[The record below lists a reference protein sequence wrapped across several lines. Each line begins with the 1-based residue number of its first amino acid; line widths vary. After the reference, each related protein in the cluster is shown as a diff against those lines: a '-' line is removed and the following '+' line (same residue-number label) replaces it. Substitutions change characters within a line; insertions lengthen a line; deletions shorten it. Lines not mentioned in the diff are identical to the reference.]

1 MKKVLSVILMIAVV
15 LTSFSISAVAANVA
29 TPTTW
34 ASNDTVGVKVSWSAV
49 SDAVKYNVYRRAAG
63 SSAWNYLTTTTA
75 NVYLD
80 DTVYNGNY
88 YAYSVRAYN
97 EQGNYSAYDSSKT
110 YSVKCV
116 NTPVLKSIK
125 NVTSGVQITWSA
137 VMSGCVYRV
146 YRRGAGS
153 SSWLYLGNTT
163 GTTFVDGKATSGAYW
178 RYTVRAVSSGFY
190 SGFDTSGLYT
200 LRLANPYSIK
210 ATTNVNYVSLS
221 WAKINGATNYRVY
234 RRGAGETY
242 WTYLGSVDTNYC
254 YDYSLKMD
262 KYYRYTVRAAK
273 GNIYS
278 DFYTN
283 GPVVILK
290 SDINSHLPL
299 KLGMSSG
306 AGGWSTRIQINKG
319 GRFSGVFSDS
329 EMGDSG
335 PGYPGGTVYICN
347 FNGSFTEFSRIN
359 EYMYVMR
366 LASLNYDRKPDSV
379 WYADGKR
386 YVSTEAY
393 GIDGGNSFY
402 LYLPNTPKSVLPD
415 DVWGYSAFY
424 SGSNSQ
430 YLESYCL
437 YNAAEGSAFF
447 LDTY

>member
-15 LTSFSISAVAANVA
+15 LTSFSISAVAASVA

-34 ASNDTVGVKVSWSAV
+34 ASNETVGVKVSWSAV
-49 SDAVKYNVYRRAAG
+49 SDAVEYKVYRRAAG

-163 GTTFVDGKATSGAYW
+163 GTSFVDGKATSGAYW

-290 SDINSHLPL
+290 SDINSILPL
-299 KLGMSSG
+299 NMAMSSG
-306 AGGWSTRIQINKG
+306 AGGWYTQLNFKKGCTFTGIFSDYDMDTRYYSE
-319 GRFSGVFSDS
+319 FSGKFTD
-329 EMGDSG
+329 
-335 PGYPGGTVYICN
+335 VYKVN
-347 FNGSFTEFSRIN
+347 D
-359 EYMYVMR
+359 YMYTMR
-366 LASLNYDRKPDSV
+366 LSSLNYQVRV
-379 WYADGKR
+379 GNRWYEDGVE
-386 YVSTEAY
+386 YIGSSAHGIEGGST
-393 GIDGGNSFY
+393 FY
-402 LYLPNTPKSVLPD
+402 FFLPNTPKELIPYD
-415 DVWGYSAFY
+415 AWGYAAY
-424 SGSNSQ
+424 YEGSDSP
-430 YLESYCL
+430 YLEAYCL
-437 YNAAEGSAFF
+437 YNVSEGTAFF
-447 LDTY
+447 TY

>member
-290 SDINSHLPL
+290 SDINSHLPVR
-299 KLGMSSG
+299 MYFSSG
-306 AGGWSTRIQINKG
+306 AGGWGTVLDLKKG
-319 GRFSGVFSDS
+319 CSFSGSFSDS
-329 EMGDSG
+329 NMGDNG
-335 PGYPGGTVYICN
+335 NGYPKGTVYVCD
-347 FNGSFTEFSRIN
+347 FNGSFSNVQRIN
-359 EYMYVMR
+359 GYMYTMK
-366 LASLNYDRKPDSV
+366 LTSLNYEKRPDTI
-379 WYADGKR
+379 WYKDGYKFIA
-386 YVSTEAY
+386 SGAY
-393 GIDGGNSFY
+393 GIEGGDIFY
-402 LYLPNTPKSVLPD
+402 LYTPDTPISSLPQEVLD
-415 DVWGYSAFY
+415 WGIGSIDRNYYSL
-424 SGSNSQ
+424 NC
-430 YLESYCL
+430 YCL
-437 YNAAEGSAFF
+437 YNVSQGLAFF
-447 LDTY
+447 S